1 METITIHTEYIKLN
15 AFLKLANIISNGS
28 DVKEMLEMKRIKVNG
43 VVAFERGKK
52 LRNGDI
58 VTIDDN
64 NSYEVIE
71 EK

>member
-1 METITIHTEYIKLN
+1 MEKITIHTEYIKLN